1 MNGWF
6 WGVIGNLVADA
17 IGLPIAFIWHHRH
30 LRKTLHEHHRSIV
43 KEIRGETW
51 VTPSSNISEKP

>member
-1 MNGWF
+1 MNGWV

-30 LRKTLHEHHRSIV
+30 LRKTLHEHHHTMI
-43 KEIRGETW
+43 KEIREAAW
-51 VTPSSNISEKP
+51 VTPPSNTSKNT